1 MKVLT
6 IVIAIFAAAA
16 IVGAVVS
23 KAFDSYNAKSSCEYR
38 LLIQKLDK
46 IIELLEKQGK

>member
-23 KAFDSYNAKSSCEYR
+23 KAFDSYNAKSSWEYS
-38 LLIQKLDK
+38 LLIKKLDK